1 MTNECLPGRRDV
13 VLVAHE
19 PPNSEHLGI
28 RLVAA
33 GLAEAGFRPRVLPLA
48 TPSSLAAVVSETLA
62 AQPFLVGVSISDP
75 LVAPLLLAFVRLLR
89 QRGFAGHI
97 TAGGALA
104 TLERGKL
111 LANHPAIDSVVRHA
125 GEAVIV
131 ELARALGDGG
141 NLDQVP
147 GLTTRLGE
155 GRGNPHA
162 FTPSHLRPLRAEEPP
177 TLIGIPKADVAGGYA
192 TSAAHVVH
200 ARWRAKR
207 IPGRLMRL
215 PHARGCRRPGRGLLL
230 RRVLVPCQF
239 SLRGRDRLRRPGDRA
254 AEPARPDAPAFG
266 RRASSL
272 ARFIGQ

>member
-104 TLERGKL
+104 TLERGNL
-111 LANHPAIDSVVRHA
+111 LAAHPAIDSVVRHA
-125 GEAVIV
+125 GEASIV
-131 ELARALGDGG
+131 ELALALGEGRG
-141 NLDQVP
+141 LDDVP

-155 GRGNPHA
+155 GSGNPHA
-162 FTPSHLRPLRAEEPP
+162 SAPSGGAAYAHRHSQGGCRGFAWLRWSLRVLRRFGAGTRPGQRTHIAGSRRPLPARQHPAS
-177 TLIGIPKADVAGGYA
+177 GRRSGRRSGGA
-192 TSAAHVVH
+192 LPRPLG
-200 ARWRAKR
+200 AR
-207 IPGRLMRL
+207 
-215 PHARGCRRPGRGLLL
+215 
-230 RRVLVPCQF
+230 
-239 SLRGRDRLRRPGDRA
+239 RA
-254 AEPARPDAPAFG
+254 AR
-266 RRASSL
+266 
-272 ARFIGQ
+272 